1 MEQQK
6 LLLIYMLDIRYCVSL
21 YFQYMLMFPVTNIIH
36 FPAKN
41 ELNQEFSEIKKSN
54 QKLT

>member
-41 ELNQEFSEIKKSN
+41 ELNQEFS
-54 QKLT
+54 